1 MNCLKY
7 KKCGLRIFF
16 KIKEMDELDGKWYPI
31 ELIIYATEHF
41 FFHFVHC
48 YKNYSV
54 MIYLEKFSLFSSIFI
69 ISDGSSNG
77 HTVKLANC
85 KKIVFKWIFLI
96 IFVVFGFERNLIV
109 WADGINVAG
118 VLQEAGHANSRA
130 HTRSQV

>member
-1 MNCLKY
+1 
-7 KKCGLRIFF
+7 
-16 KIKEMDELDGKWYPI
+16 MDELDDKWYPI

-41 FFHFVHC
+41 FFHFVYC